1 MKEGI
6 TVVVHY
12 PITKEGMKALEES
25 QARVMFSI
33 LENQLGPQ
41 MVEKLVARMKE
52 KTTMDK

>member
-1 MKEGI
+1 
-6 TVVVHY
+6 
-12 PITKEGMKALEES
+12 MKALEES